1 MQQNTAEK
9 RDVFTSLESGSLY
22 DDAALQ
28 PENGSYAQTL
38 RTLGHALESH
48 HFLSFEINVEGD
60 TYVVKGIT
68 PPTDQAKSSLLRS
81 LHDLFT
87 KRGAS
92 ERKTP
97 HEIELRYSAKEIFN
111 LGERVRRQ
119 RSLAPEMP
127 DPHSL
132 SQLLRGIGCYLDK
145 KFIQQLITLAI
156 KERRVLIGYR
166 GRDGQLLKAE
176 QDIEYFY
183 NFWIKMYMHRS
194 SRPPEP
200 PPSQPTVCVA
210 R

>member
-9 RDVFTSLESGSLY
+9 RDDFIAIESGSI
-22 DDAALQ
+22 DDGAALQ
-28 PENGSYAQTL
+28 LEKGSYAQTL

-48 HFLSFEINVEGD
+48 HFLSFEISVEGD
-60 TYVVKGIT
+60 TYVVRGST
-68 PPTDQAKSSLLRS
+68 PSTEQAKPSLFRS
-81 LHDLFT
+81 LHELFT
-87 KRGAS
+87 KPGVS

-97 HEIELRYSAKEIFN
+97 HAIELRYSAKEIFT
-111 LGERVRRQ
+111 LAARVRGQ
-119 RSLAPEMP
+119 RSLSPELP
-127 DPHSL
+127 DPHGL

-145 KFIQQLITLAI
+145 KFIRQLVSLAI
-156 KERRVLIGYR
+156 KERRVMIAYR

-183 NFWIKMYMHRS
+183 DFWIKMYMHRS
-194 SRPPEP
+194 SRPSEP